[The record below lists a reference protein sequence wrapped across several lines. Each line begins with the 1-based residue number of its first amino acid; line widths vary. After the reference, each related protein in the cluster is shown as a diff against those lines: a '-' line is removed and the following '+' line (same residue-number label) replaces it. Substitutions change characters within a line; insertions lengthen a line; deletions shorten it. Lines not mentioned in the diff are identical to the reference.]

1 MYTFFVVLVSWLWKL
16 VRVSYEDDVEGDVF
30 FWKAKGDLHVR
41 NGFVVWIDSTPD
53 SSKANVSCCKKDVFS
68 GCAAVLNPEIGKR
81 RWQCMG

>member
-30 FWKAKGDLHVR
+30 FWKAKGFLYVSY
-41 NGFVVWIDSTPD
+41 GLFVWIDSTPD

-68 GCAAVLNPEIGKR
+68 GCATVLNPEIGKR
-81 RWQCMG
+81 CWQCT